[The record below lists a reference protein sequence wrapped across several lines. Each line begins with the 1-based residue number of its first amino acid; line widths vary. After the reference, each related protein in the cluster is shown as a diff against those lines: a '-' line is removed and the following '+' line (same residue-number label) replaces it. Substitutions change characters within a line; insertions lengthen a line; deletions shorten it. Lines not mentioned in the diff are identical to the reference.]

1 MSRVTSLVQMP
12 VPNNGPKRVPNQQ
25 DGCWVKLFLMI
36 VQLSSAFRFVDGLF
50 GERSRSESMT
60 FYGHSH
66 LRLKRYAFSIKT
78 WKYTAFLY
86 ENETGLFK
94 SPSPKGS
101 KSFRVLFKT
110 LNSKIDSSLGN
121 LFYKYVPLL
130 LNVTS
135 LYMLPVKYPVVP
147 SMRYLSQVLPELG

>member
-1 MSRVTSLVQMP
+1 
-12 VPNNGPKRVPNQQ
+12 
-25 DGCWVKLFLMI
+25 MI

-86 ENETGLFK
+86 EIENETGLFK

-110 LNSKIDSSLGN
+110 LNSKIDCSLGN
-121 LFYKYVPLL
+121 LFYKYLPLL